1 MKTSL
6 VRRPVLLAAALALLV
21 LTARPAR
28 ADDGLFADFTTSYG
42 PFTCQLDY
50 TAAPKAVANFV
61 GLATGAQPWLN
72 LPNGRVRSTP
82 FYDGLLFHRV
92 ISGFMIQGGSPN
104 AQGTD
109 GPGYVF
115 TDECSPILR
124 FDGPGVLAMANSGTN
139 SNGAQFFI
147 TVAAT
152 AWLND
157 VHTIF
162 GRVVSGQPV
171 VTAISLAA
179 VDTSSK
185 PLTNIVIQKVA
196 IRRVGAAAL
205 AFNINAQ
212 GLPVMTNTPVALT
225 SSPGRADLVYSN
237 RPFAANTLY
246 SSTNLAQWTSLSLGV
261 DPGAP
266 ATNAFSKTNTGPPGV
281 LSRGPGHVSVLDF
294 HSALG
299 AQPDLRPEHHR
310 NRSADHRAQRDG
322 RRHLHSPGVCQRN
335 DHQLHL
341 DTGALH
347 RPPLAGLFL
356 GAGAHDPAPRIHQ
369 HHRRLFYRHR
379 LQRVNLHHRRQ
390 FHDDALILTA
400 PPSASLQRPAR
411 GGVTGELVVRF
422 S

>member
-266 ATNAFSKTNTGPPGV
+266 ATNAFSKTNTGP
-281 LSRGPGHVSVLDF
+281 REFYHVAQAMYPSSTF
-294 HSALG
+294 TPRSAL
-299 AQPDLRPEHHR
+299 
-310 NRSADHRAQRDG
+310 NRTFVLNITG
-322 RRHLHSPGVCQRN
+322 
-335 DHQLHL
+335 
-341 DTGALH
+341 TGALTIVLNGTGGGTYTLPGYANGTITSYTWTQEPYTG
-347 RPPLAGLFL
+347 RLWPVYFSGLAPMTLRL
-356 GAGAHDPAPRIHQ
+356 G
-369 HHRRLFYRHR
+369 F
-379 LQRVNLHHRRQ
+379 
-390 FHDDALILTA
+390 T
-400 PPSASLQRPAR
+400 STT
-411 GGVTGELVVRF
+411 GGYFTGTVYSGSTF
-422 S
+422 TIGGSFTMTP